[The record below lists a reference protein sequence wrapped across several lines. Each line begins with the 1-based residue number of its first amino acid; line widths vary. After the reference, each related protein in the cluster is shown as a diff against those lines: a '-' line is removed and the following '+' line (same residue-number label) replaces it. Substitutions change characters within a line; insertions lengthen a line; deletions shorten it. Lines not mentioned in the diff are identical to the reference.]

1 MLCII
6 KQMALLEGNLQLTD
20 IVASGTF
27 VATSNVTLNVAVSRI
42 TATSVVVM
50 SLNTVGG
57 TILGHPYLMTLTA
70 GTGFGVRAGA
80 SDTST
85 YNYIVYDRQAL

>member
-1 MLCII
+1 
-6 KQMALLEGNLQLTD
+6 MALVENRLQLRYIADQGTFTATGATTVP
-20 IVASGTF
+20 VASTR
-27 VATSNVTLNVAVSRI
+27 V
-42 TATSVVVM
+42 TATSVVNI

-80 SDTST
+80 SDTSV
-85 YNYIVYDRQAL
+85 YNYVVWNK

>member
-1 MLCII
+1 
-6 KQMALLEGNLQLTD
+6 MALLENNLQLRHIIKQD
-20 IVASGTF
+20 TF
-27 VATSNVTLNVAVSRI
+27 VATSATTLDVPVAGIERG
-42 TATSVVVM
+42 SVVVI

-57 TILGHPYLMTLTA
+57 TILGHPYIMTITP

-85 YNYIVYDRQAL
+85 YNYIVYSP

>member
-1 MLCII
+1 
-6 KQMALLEGNLQLTD
+6 MALLENSLQLRH
-20 IVASGTF
+20 IIAQGTF
-27 VATSNVTLNVAVSRI
+27 IATSATTLNVAVANI
-42 TATSVVVM
+42 EATSVVVI

-57 TILGHPYLMTLTA
+57 TILGHPYLMTLTP

-85 YNYIVYDRQAL
+85 YNYIVYNQ

>member
-1 MLCII
+1 
-6 KQMALLEGNLQLTD
+6 MALVENRQQLRYIAD
-20 IVASGTF
+20 QGTF
-27 VATSNVTLNVAVSRI
+27 VVTGATTYDVASSRVNK
-42 TATSVVVM
+42 TSLIVI

-85 YNYIVYDRQAL
+85 YNYVVWNKNT